1 MEHDEALGM
10 IPSWLLVLS
19 GRRFHPETISTNTGR
34 SRRVWDARHAPP
46 PGARSRERVR
56 RMRRALKERPI

>member
-1 MEHDEALGM
+1 M
-10 IPSWLLVLS
+10 IPRWLIVLS

-46 PGARSRERVR
+46 SGVRSHERAR
-56 RMRRALKERPI
+56 RMGRALKERLF